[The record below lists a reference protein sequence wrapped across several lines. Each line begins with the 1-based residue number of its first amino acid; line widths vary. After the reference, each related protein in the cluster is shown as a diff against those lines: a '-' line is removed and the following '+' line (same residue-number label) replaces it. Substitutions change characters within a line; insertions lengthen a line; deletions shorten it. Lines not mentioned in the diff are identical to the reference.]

1 MPVGASDNES
11 LSPAGNARRRLP
23 GGHEHRVKAPLDKSV
38 VGADNGDMRHIPTS
52 LKLVALLSLVAEA
65 TAAALVFWHTGP
77 RAR

>member
-1 MPVGASDNES
+1 
-11 LSPAGNARRRLP
+11 
-23 GGHEHRVKAPLDKSV
+23 
-38 VGADNGDMRHIPTS
+38 MRQLPTS